1 MKRIPKGKHI
11 FGIVKIGEK
20 GQILIPKEARE
31 VFGLKPGDK
40 LLMLGDEKRGIALVT
55 VDEATMFADM
65 MPYLP
70 VIGEN
75 ADPNAADSDIDGEG
89 SDA

>member
-1 MKRIPKGKHI
+1 MKDIPKGKHL
-11 FGIVKIGEK
+11 FGFAKIGEK

-40 LLMLGDEKRGIALVT
+40 LLMLGDEARGIALIK

-65 MPYLP
+65 MPQIP
-70 VIGEN
+70 IIGEP
-75 ADPNAADSDIDGEG
+75 AESATSGGKDEGE
-89 SDA
+89 